1 MRAQKIIRRIYSM
14 KHDIKI
20 GVFKKKKPSAD
31 SIVSSRTFKMR
42 ERVLRWL
49 LGDVRRVT
57 VILASDQVSNITI
70 QEVAE
75 V

>member
-1 MRAQKIIRRIYSM
+1 MQEEFYSM
-14 KHDIKI
+14 KHDINI
-20 GVFKKKKPSAD
+20 GVSKKLNRNSV
-31 SIVSSRTFKMR
+31 VSSRTIKVR
-42 ERVLRWL
+42 ERILRWL

-70 QEVAE
+70 QETAE